1 MSKKLLIAIV
11 GPTAVGKTA
20 ISLKLAEQFQTEILS
35 ADSRQFYREM
45 EIGTAKPTTE
55 ELKKVPH
62 HFINNLSIYDEY
74 NAGKYEKEAL
84 GCLGNL
90 FKTHDKVILVGGS
103 GLFINALCNGFDE
116 LPNGNIEL
124 RTKYEEILKSSG
136 IEIIQRELEEKDPVY
151 YETVDKNNPRRLI
164 RALEVIHQ
172 TGLPYSQ
179 CRKKEAKSRD
189 FRILKIGLDIDKEEL
204 KERINKRVDE
214 MLANGWLDECKK
226 LYEQRELNALK
237 TVGYTELFD
246 FIAGKND
253 WNTTVQNI
261 KTNTWH
267 YAKRQLTWFKKDAGI
282 KWFSPNDE
290 RAITEYIIKSLEV

>member
-1 MSKKLLIAIV
+1 LLNKLLIAIV

-20 ISLKLAEQFQTEILS
+20 VSLKLAAQFNTEILS

-45 EIGTAKPTTE
+45 EIGTAKPTGE
-55 ELKKVPH
+55 ELQKVSH
-62 HFINNLSIYDEY
+62 HFINNLSIQDDY

-84 GCLGNL
+84 VCLSGL
-90 FKTHDKVILVGGS
+90 FKTHDKAILVGGS
-103 GLFINALCNGFDE
+103 GLFVNALCEGFDE
-116 LPNGNIEL
+116 LPDGNTEL
-124 RTKYEEILKSSG
+124 RVKYEDVLKNKG
-136 IEIIQRELEEKDPVY
+136 IEVIQKELEEKDPAY

-179 CRKKEAKSRD
+179 FRKKEPKNRG
-189 FRILKIGLDIDKEEL
+189 FKTLKIGLDLEKEEL

-214 MLANGWLDECKK
+214 MLVNGWLEECKE
-226 LYEQRELNALK
+226 LYKYRKLNALK

-246 FIAGKND
+246 FIVGKND
-253 WNTTVQNI
+253 WNITVQNI

-267 YAKRQLTWFKKDAGI
+267 YAKRQLTWFKKDSDI
-282 KWFSPNDE
+282 KWFSPDDLP
-290 RAITEYIIKSLEV
+290 AIMEYIAKA